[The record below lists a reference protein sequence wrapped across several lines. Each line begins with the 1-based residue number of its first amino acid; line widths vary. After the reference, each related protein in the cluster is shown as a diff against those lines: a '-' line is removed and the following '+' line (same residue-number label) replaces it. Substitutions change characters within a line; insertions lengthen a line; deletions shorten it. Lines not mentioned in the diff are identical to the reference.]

1 MLRDLRNELRRI
13 VDHRGL
19 PGESRRS
26 HLDRWYTPLNAFL
39 SIGPPRRRVEE
50 LAALI
55 EAGVV
60 EVLGPRLDVRAEDGA
75 WVAHSPDVPGSSVR
89 VTALVEARLPEPDVR
104 RTGDELLARL
114 LKTGA
119 CRPHTVDGYETGGL
133 DVTERPYRL
142 MDRQGRSHA
151 RRFAFGV
158 PTEGVH
164 WVTAAGARPG
174 VDSVTLSDADAVARA
189 ALRAATAEAE
199 PETEAAPWPN
209 VELASI
215 D

>member
-1 MLRDLRNELRRI
+1 MYKRQCRD
-13 VDHRGL
+13 
-19 PGESRRS
+19 

-39 SIGPPRRRVEE
+39 SIGPPRRRTEE
-50 LAALI
+50 LAALV

-60 EVLGPRLDVRAEDGA
+60 TVLGPRLRVADEDGA
-75 WVAHSPDVPGSSVR
+75 WTAYSPDVPGSAVR
-89 VTALVEARLPEPDVR
+89 VRTLIEARLPEPDLR
-104 RTGDELLARL
+104 RTADELLAGL
-114 LKTGA
+114 LRSGQ

-133 DVTERPYRL
+133 DVTRRPYHL
-142 MDRQGRSHA
+142 IDRQGVAHT

-189 ALRAATAEAE
+189 ALRATGAGIGSQ
-199 PETEAAPWPN
+199 PQVKPWPN

-215 D
+215 N